1 MRRVLASTARELSA
15 LFTLGACYWLTIY
28 PRARREIRH
37 WKRRAGDIRDPL
49 LRAQA
54 LEKLTRERLNPEA
67 AAFFA
72 LLAPRRRRRV
82 LIRLMVGFQIAY
94 DYLDAINEQPS
105 TAALRNGLQ
114 LHRAL
119 TDAVRQRPSHAD
131 YYLYHPQHDDDGYL
145 DELVD
150 ACHEAMLRLPSGRV
164 IEPVLINAAERCGEG
179 QSHNHAVLVEG
190 EGQLIEW
197 TASLGDTN
205 GYRWWELAAAGIS
218 CLALH
223 ALFALAACASTR
235 AQAERVDAA
244 YFPSVCAISAL
255 LDSLID
261 RPGDLTGSN
270 HSFVSHY
277 PSASAAAERF
287 AVIAGEAR
295 QLSGR
300 LRSRTRHATI
310 LAGIA
315 SFYLSAPEASSEF
328 ARAAAERTLV
338 CLGPATGPMRAVM
351 RQRRRTS

>member
-1 MRRVLASTARELSA
+1 MRHIRTTTVRELGS

-28 PRARREIRH
+28 PRARREIRR
-37 WKRRAGDIRDPL
+37 WKRRAGHIQDPI
-49 LRAQA
+49 LRARA

-72 LLAPRRRRRV
+72 VLAPRRRRRV
-82 LIRLMVGFQIAY
+82 LIRLAVGFQIAY
-94 DYLDAINEQPS
+94 DYLDAINEQPN
-105 TAALRNGLQ
+105 TASLENGLQ

-119 TDAVRQRPSHAD
+119 TDAVCQYPSHAD
-131 YYLYHPQHDDDGYL
+131 YYLYHPQHDDGGYL
-145 DELVD
+145 VELVD
-150 ACHEAMLRLPSGRV
+150 ACHEAILGLPSGRE
-164 IEPVLINAAERCGEG
+164 IEPILIIAAERCGEG

-261 RPGDLTGSN
+261 RPGDVAGTN

-277 PSASAAAERF
+277 PSASATAERF
-287 AVIAGEAR
+287 ATIAGEAKT
-295 QLSGR
+295 LSGG

-328 ARAAAERTLV
+328 ARAAAERTLA
-338 CLGPATGPMRAVM
+338 CLGPATRPMRAVM
-351 RQRRRTS
+351 RRRRRTS